1 MGKEII
7 IDIDDEGT
15 VEVKTHGFKGK
26 ACIKASEFIEQAL
39 GSVLST
45 KKTGEY
51 YAEEVKETVR
61 IKTNGNS

>member
-1 MGKEII
+1 MAKEII
-7 IDIDDEGT
+7 IDIDDEGA

-26 ACIKASEFIEQAL
+26 ACLKASEFIEQAL
-39 GSVLST
+39 GKILNT

>member
-1 MGKEII
+1 MAKKII
-7 IDIDDEGT
+7 IDIDDEGA

-26 ACIKASEFIEQAL
+26 ACLKASEFIEQAL
-39 GSVLST
+39 GKILNT

>member
-1 MGKEII
+1 MAIEII
-7 IDIDDEGT
+7 IDIDDEGV

-26 ACIKASEFIEQAL
+26 ACMKASEFIEQAL
-39 GSVLST
+39 GKNMST

-51 YAEEVKETVR
+51 YAEETKETVR

>member
-1 MGKEII
+1 MAKEII
-7 IDIDDEGT
+7 IDIDDEGV

-26 ACIKASEFIEQAL
+26 ACMKASEFIEQAL
-39 GSVLST
+39 GKVMST

-51 YAEEVKETVR
+51 YAEETKETVR

>member
-1 MGKEII
+1 MAGEII
-7 IDIDDEGT
+7 IEVDDEGT

-26 ACIKASEFIEQAL
+26 ACMKASEFIEQAL
-39 GSVLST
+39 GKVVST

-61 IKTNGNS
+61 IKSNGNS